1 MSSGLWALIVVGAGM
16 ILALV
21 VLPEIFKARKR
32 PLGQR
37 RQFLPRHTGKM

>member
-1 MSSGLWALIVVGAGM
+1 MSSGLWALIIVGTGM

-21 VLPEIFKARKR
+21 VLPEILKSRSK

-37 RQFLPRHTGKM
+37 RQFLKRHTGKV